1 MVASVHGPGGVQM
14 HVPGPPVQFGLSGRQ
29 YSRTVPALGADT
41 AAVLAEYGY
50 SASQIDELATADV
63 IGRQA

>member
-1 MVASVHGPGGVQM
+1 
-14 HVPGPPVQFGLSGRQ
+14 VQFGLSGRQ